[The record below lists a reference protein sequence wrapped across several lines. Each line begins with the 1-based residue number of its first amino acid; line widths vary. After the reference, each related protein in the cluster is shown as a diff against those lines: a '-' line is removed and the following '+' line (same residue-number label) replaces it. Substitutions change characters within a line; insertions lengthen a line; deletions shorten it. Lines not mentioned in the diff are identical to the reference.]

1 MQAVGAAQVEAWTLE
16 LVERPSVNGT
26 GDEADYAPWLAA
38 WLRRLPL
45 WAGAP
50 EEVRLLPV
58 PGDPLGRASVVALRR
73 GRGKRTVVLTGH
85 FDTVR
90 IDDYGEL
97 APLATR
103 PAALR
108 AALLQRLRAGATTPA
123 ERRALADLESGA
135 FLPGRGLLDMKSGL
149 AAGLAAMAAWA
160 EAGEPEGNLLFV
172 AVPDEEANS
181 AGARSAMQALPVL
194 AAELGLELEAA
205 INLDCL
211 VDDGDGAAGRR
222 VTLGTVGKLLP
233 SALVV
238 GQPSHAAAA
247 LGGLNAAA
255 LMAAIVSEME
265 WAAAL
270 TDQVGGEAAA
280 PPTLLG
286 LGDHRPAYD
295 VTMPERVWAY
305 WNVMVL
311 ERRPEEVLAS
321 FAALCRRAV
330 ARALATLRERATAL
344 GGAAAL
350 PAEVPVVPFAELRA
364 AAGPSLDDLAR
375 GLQGQGLDLPEQ
387 CRRITEAA
395 WAASG
400 RSAPAVIVG
409 LASMP
414 YLPTRLRGGQGARL
428 GAAVERA
435 RMEVGTRHGVGIG
448 TCGFFPGISDMSFL
462 GQVDAAAVP
471 AIAAATPAWGH
482 GIAWPGGA
490 AALGVPIVNAGPWG
504 RDYHTPLERLH
515 TAYAF
520 EVLPDLLG
528 RIVREVLAG

>member
-1 MQAVGAAQVEAWTLE
+1 MRAVGAAQVEAWALE

-26 GDEADYAPWLAA
+26 GDEAGYAPWLAA
-38 WLRRLPL
+38 WLRRLPP

-50 EEVRLLPV
+50 AEVRLLPV
-58 PGDPLGRASVVALRR
+58 PGDPLGRACVVALRR
-73 GRGKRTVVLTGH
+73 GRGRRTVVLTGH

-90 IDDYGEL
+90 TDDYGDL
-97 APLATR
+97 VPLATR
-103 PAALR
+103 PGALR

-123 ERRALADLESGA
+123 ERLALADLESGR
-135 FLPGRGLLDMKSGL
+135 FLPGRGLLDMKGGL
-149 AAGLAAMAAWA
+149 AAGIAAMTAWA
-160 EAGEPEGNLLFV
+160 EGECQGNLLFV

-181 AGARSAMQALPVL
+181 AGARAMAQALPGL
-194 AAELGLELEAA
+194 ADELGLELEAA

-211 VDDGDGAAGRR
+211 VDDGDGAAGRC
-222 VTLGTVGKLLP
+222 VALGTVGKLLP

-238 GQPSHAAAA
+238 GLPAHAAAA

-255 LMAAIVSEME
+255 LMAAIVGEME
-265 WAAAL
+265 WAVEL
-270 TDQVGGEAAA
+270 TDRVGAEAAA

-286 LGDHRPAYD
+286 LSDHRPAYD

-311 ERRPEEVLAS
+311 ERRPETVLAG

-330 ARALATLRERATAL
+330 ARARATLAERAVAL
-344 GGAAAL
+344 GHAGVL
-350 PAEVPVVPFAELRA
+350 PEVAVVPFEELRA
-364 AAGPSLDDLAR
+364 AAGPALDELAQALR
-375 GLQGQGLDLPEQ
+375 GQGLDLPEQ
-387 CRRITEAA
+387 CRRLTEAA
-395 WAASG
+395 WTASG
-400 RSAPAVIVG
+400 RPAPAVVVG

-414 YLPTRLRGGQGARL
+414 YLPTRLRGGRGARL

-435 RMEVGTRHGVGIG
+435 RMEVGARHGVGIG

-482 GIAWPGGA
+482 GIAWPSGP

-504 RDYHTPLERLH
+504 RDYHTPLERLD

-520 EVLPDLLG
+520 EVLPDLL
-528 RIVREVLAG
+528 VRLVSELLDG